1 MSYFLV
7 SYGWYKFLTAIVGAL
22 CHPLRCDTVLAATEN
37 HLREV
42 RHPVKR
48 NCGQS
53 QAHSDSA
60 EALLVT
66 VYGAEKQFNVASRST
81 QTEPV
86 PRHSI
91 KKRVK
96 QASFMVLESSGGN
109 RYT

>member
-7 SYGWYKFLTAIVGAL
+7 SYSWYKFLTVIVGAL
-22 CHPLRCDTVLAATEN
+22 YHPLRCDTVLAATEN
-37 HLREV
+37 YLSEV

-48 NCGQS
+48 NSGQS

-60 EALLVT
+60 EALLVS
-66 VYGAEKQFNVASRST
+66 VYDAEKQFNVASHSA

-91 KKRVK
+91 KNAPNKRLY
-96 QASFMVLESSGGN
+96 MVLESSGGN